1 MCHVERTLTDT
12 AAMIELARTG
22 CMLEFDLFGQE
33 SSYYFVSEF
42 TGMPNDAG
50 RIAMIKT
57 LMDAGFADRILVSQ
71 DICTRVHLTR
81 YGGEGL
87 HHLLHRAVPL
97 MERMGLS
104 KVEVEQL
111 LVRNPAR
118 ALTGA
123 EPNEIPTDARART
136 VEHRP

>member
-1 MCHVERTLTDT
+1 
-12 AAMIELARTG
+12 
-22 CMLEFDLFGQE
+22 
-33 SSYYFVSEF
+33 
-42 TGMPNDAG
+42 GMPNDAG
-50 RIAMIKT
+50 RITMIKT

-104 KVEVEQL
+104 TVEVEQL
-111 LVRNPAR
+111 LVRNPAH

-123 EPNEIPTDARART
+123 EPTEIPTDTRAST
-136 VEHRP
+136 VQNRP